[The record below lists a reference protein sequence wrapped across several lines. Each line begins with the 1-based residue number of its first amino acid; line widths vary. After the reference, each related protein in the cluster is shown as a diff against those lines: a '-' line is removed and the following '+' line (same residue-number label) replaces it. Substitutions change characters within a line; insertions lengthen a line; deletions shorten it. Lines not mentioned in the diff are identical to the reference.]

1 MKQAPRFSRFALT
14 MADSPRMEI
23 RLRALLDVR
32 PRQVVFGAVA
42 GAVAGVTAFTLMLAA
57 LRPAPSE
64 PNATQLAEMEMLL
77 REIRDE
83 LRDELRHAP
92 TVAVELPSPP
102 RPIIARP
109 IIGGTHAEWVKTADC
124 RSCHRT
130 EDSYRLRDYRG
141 LAERIER
148 YERQI
153 GK

>member
-1 MKQAPRFSRFALT
+1 MRQVPRFSRFALT
-14 MADSPRMEI
+14 MADSPRMEV

-64 PNATQLAEMEMLL
+64 PNTVKLAEVETLL

-83 LRDELRHAP
+83 LRNAP
-92 TVAVELPSPP
+92 TVALQVPT
-102 RPIIARP
+102 RPV
-109 IIGGTHAEWVKTADC
+109 IGGTHAQWARTTDC

-130 EDSYRLRDYRG
+130 TDSYRQRDYRA
-141 LAERIER
+141 LAEKIEL
-148 YERQI
+148 YERRI